1 MGDRSADDS
10 AGPRSVVRHY
20 FVDEAG
26 DVTLFRRKGQSAI
39 GTAGCSRYFM
49 LGLLEVR
56 DPEAL
61 AADMAS
67 LRARLLADPY
77 FWNVPSV
84 RPEGGK
90 TARMFH
96 AKDDLP
102 EVRLEVFR
110 LLLRHEVRFF
120 AAIRDKAQVHD
131 YVRQRNAADPAFRYD
146 PNELYDHLVRCLM
159 GSLLHKAD
167 EYRVHFAKRGRA
179 DRTAAL
185 RAALMAARA
194 KVVASGDPGTDAAVE
209 VIASNSADSPG
220 LQAADYFLW
229 ALQRLYERQEG
240 RFVRF
245 LWPAFRLVMDIDD
258 KRGSRSGTFHTQR
271 KPLAIAA
278 LEEMPGI

>member
-1 MGDRSADDS
+1 MSEKA
-10 AGPRSVVRHY
+10 AGGTLGWTPVVRHY

-26 DVTLFRRKGQSAI
+26 DVTLFRRKGQPAV
-39 GTAGCSRYFM
+39 GTEGCSRYFM
-49 LGLLEVR
+49 LGLLDVR

-67 LRARLLADPY
+67 LRARLLADAY
-77 FWNVPSV
+77 FWSVPSL
-84 RPEGGK
+84 RPQGGK

-102 EVRLEVFR
+102 EVRQDMFR

-120 AAIRDKAQVHD
+120 AAIRDKNRVHD
-131 YVRQRNAADPAFRYD
+131 YVRQRNAADPTFRYD
-146 PNELYDHLVRCLM
+146 PNALYDHLVRCLM

-185 RAALMAARA
+185 RSALLAARA
-194 KVVASGDPGTDAAVE
+194 KVVTPSDSDAAAKVE
-209 VIASNSADSPG
+209 VIACSSADAPG

-229 ALQRLYERQEG
+229 ALQRLYERQDG

-258 KRGSRSGTFHTQR
+258 KRGSRSGTYYTQK

-278 LEEMPGI
+278 DEGLPGI